1 MASECRDGSRLR
13 CGALHAV
20 RHLVVDCA
28 LLLDSSR
35 CGGDVFA
42 DGMNRLFARC
52 QGAGAVFRYG
62 VEAAN
67 LRTDL
72 VGSTFRLVARPLSS
86 EATTA
91 PHQPPLRALTR
102 SSDYATFGPS

>member
-1 MASECRDGSRLR
+1 
-13 CGALHAV
+13 
-20 RHLVVDCA
+20 
-28 LLLDSSR
+28 
-35 CGGDVFA
+35 VFA
-42 DGMNRLFARC
+42 DGMNRLFDRC
-52 QGAGAVFRYG
+52 QVAGDVFRYG

-91 PHQPPLRALTR
+91 PPPASPARAD
-102 SSDYATFGPS
+102 SF